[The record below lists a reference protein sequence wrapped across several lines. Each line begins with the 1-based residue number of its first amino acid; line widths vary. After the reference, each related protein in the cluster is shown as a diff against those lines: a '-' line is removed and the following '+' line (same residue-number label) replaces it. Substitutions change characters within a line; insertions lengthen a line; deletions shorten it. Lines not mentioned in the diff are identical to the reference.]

1 MAQTAQINIKV
12 DEKGAQNSVNNLN
25 TSIQQTE
32 KITTS
37 LRAELRQVTQ
47 ELQGLEP
54 GSKRFNEL
62 SQRAGQLR
70 DTIQDTNAVIKA
82 TAGSAVEN
90 LGSAFGKMAGI
101 GINAFQGIA
110 GVQAMLGTDSEEL
123 IKLMAKLQGAM
134 AVGEAIKGFGGL
146 KDTFVEVKAALGAA
160 VASMFG
166 LTAAQEG
173 NAVATGVNVVATEG
187 QIVAT
192 EGATV
197 AQGILNAVMAA
208 NPVMLLVL
216 GVGALIAAFTIFG
229 DTEESVED
237 QTKRLN
243 KELEA
248 SNGSI
253 ERLTNRTLAYQK
265 LAAGLEAHKSTI
277 TQINLDN
284 ELIKAEDKL
293 TDIRRRTPN
302 DYGAIKQAIKE
313 VADVNKQKADA
324 DLTHSLALK
333 KQADDELWAQK
344 ELTKEKIA
352 NIEEFLQTSTD
363 AEQKLGKRNELKDL
377 ELELTVLTNQWG
389 DTYRMVEE
397 ANAEHSNKML
407 AITTEMNNQLAE
419 ETKRANDEQ
428 LRKRDEY
435 NKKLTEYY
443 DKLEADRI
451 ASITEG
457 REKELQEAATNFDEM
472 AGLADEANV
481 SDAVAKENYRR
492 KLKEINDRW
501 DKVDRDKQL
510 EIQNQKK
517 LDVIQ
522 ITILNEETA
531 KNLALLDTKTNEER
545 LTIEKSFGDSLRK
558 LKIEQINIQKEID
571 LSNTKL
577 TEEERQKIIAQSEK
591 DITDIKVAGMEVLEE
606 KEVVWSSKF
615 SVFMEEHKEMIDFAV
630 SSVSEAMSLL
640 DEVFQLSADKA
651 AASREIFYNQET
663 ERLNKQLAL
672 QLISREEYDNQVAGL
687 NQQKEQQELAAK
699 RKAFKQQK
707 AMNIITAVMNTAM
720 AVGSALTVAPPA
732 GYVMAAIS
740 AALGAVQ
747 IGIIASQQ
755 FKAAKGGVVPGSPSG
770 MDSVNALLSPG
781 ETIINSQSSSMF
793 PELLSM
799 VNQAGGGHSLTPQ
812 TPGVMKT
819 SKVSVFQD
827 NTSQPSVRAYV
838 VESEITDKQKRVNRI
853 ERAVEF

>member
-1 MAQTAQINIKV
+1 MASTAQINIKV
-12 DEKGAQNSVNNLN
+12 DEKQAQGSVNNLN
-25 TSIQQTE
+25 KSLQQTE
-32 KITTS
+32 TTTSS
-37 LRAELRQVTQ
+37 LRAQLRQVTQ

-110 GVQAMLGTDSEEL
+110 GVQAMLGSDSEEL

-187 QIVAT
+187 QIIAT

-208 NPVMLLVL
+208 NPVMLLVV

-313 VADVNKQKADA
+313 VADVNKKKADA

-397 ANAEHSNKML
+397 ANAVHSNKML
-407 AITTEMNNQLAE
+407 QITTEMNNQLAE

-481 SDAVAKENYRR
+481 SDAVAKENYRI
-492 KLKEINDRW
+492 KLREINDKW
-501 DKVDRDKQL
+501 DKVDRDKEL
-510 EIQNQKK
+510 EIENQKK
-517 LDVIQ
+517 LDAIQ
-522 ITILNEETA
+522 TKIFNEEAA
-531 KNLALLDTKTNEER
+531 KNLALLDADTNEER
-545 LTIEKSFGDSLRK
+545 LKIEKVYGDSLRQ
-558 LKIEQINIQKEID
+558 LKIDEVNTQKEID
-571 LSNTKL
+571 LTNTKL
-577 TEEERQKIIAQSEK
+577 TEEERQKIIAKSEK
-591 DITDIKVAGMEVLEE
+591 DISDIRITGMQDIATVIDVTLQMQAEKMSEFLNVWGGKLTEMTSAINQLFAQQTQQQIDMVNARYQTESDKLQAQFDQKLLSEE
-606 KEVVWSSKF
+606 EF
-615 SVFMEEHKEMIDFAV
+615 NA
-630 SSVSEAMSLL
+630 
-640 DEVFQLSADKA
+640 
-651 AASREIFYNQET
+651 
-663 ERLNKQLAL
+663 
-672 QLISREEYDNQVAGL
+672 
-687 NQQKEQQELAAK
+687 
-699 RKAFKQQK
+699 QQK
-707 AMNIITAVMNTAM
+707 AMEQQRTQDEIALKRKQFNRDKANNIVNAIMLGAQSVL
-720 AVGSALTVAPPA
+720 SALATMPPA
-732 GYVMAAIS
+732 SYIMAAIN
-740 AALGAVQ
+740 AGLAGVQ
-747 IGIIASQQ
+747 IATISQQQ
-755 FKAAKGGVVPGSPSG
+755 FKAARGGIVPGNGNGSV
-770 MDSVNALLSPG
+770 DSVPSMLAPG
-781 ETIINSQSSSMF
+781 EAVINSNSAAMF
-793 PELLSM
+793 PNTLSLI
-799 VNQAGGGHSLTPQ
+799 NQAGGGISLAPEMPTQ
-812 TPGVMKT
+812 GSSGSGT
-819 SKVSVFQD
+819 VFAD
-827 NTSQPSVRAYV
+827 NRSNQPVKAYV
-838 VESEITDKQKRVNRI
+838 VETEITSSQKRVNRI
-853 ERAVEF
+853 ERSVEF

>member
-12 DEKGAQNSVNNLN
+12 DEKQAQGSVNNLN
-25 TSIQQTE
+25 KSLQQTE
-32 KITTS
+32 TTTSS
-37 LRAELRQVTQ
+37 LRAQLRQVTQ

-110 GVQAMLGTDSEEL
+110 GVQAMLGSDSEEL

-187 QIVAT
+187 QIIAT

-208 NPVMLLVL
+208 NPVMLLVV

-313 VADVNKQKADA
+313 VADVNKKKADA

-397 ANAEHSNKML
+397 ANAVHSNKML
-407 AITTEMNNQLAE
+407 QITTEMNNQLAE

-481 SDAVAKENYRR
+481 SDAVAKENYRI
-492 KLKEINDRW
+492 KLREINDKW
-501 DKVDRDKQL
+501 DKVDRDKEL
-510 EIQNQKK
+510 EIENQKK
-517 LDVIQ
+517 LDAIQ
-522 ITILNEETA
+522 TKIFNEEAA
-531 KNLALLDTKTNEER
+531 KNLALLDADTNEER
-545 LTIEKSFGDSLRK
+545 LKIEKVYGDSLRQ
-558 LKIEQINIQKEID
+558 LKIDEVNTQKEID
-571 LSNTKL
+571 LTNTKL
-577 TEEERQKIIAQSEK
+577 TEEERQKIIAKSEK
-591 DITDIKVAGMEVLEE
+591 DISDIRITGMQDIATVIDVTLQMQAEKMSEFLNVWGGKLTEMTSAINQLFAQQTQQQIDMVNARYQTESDKLQAQFDQKLLSEE
-606 KEVVWSSKF
+606 EF
-615 SVFMEEHKEMIDFAV
+615 NA
-630 SSVSEAMSLL
+630 
-640 DEVFQLSADKA
+640 
-651 AASREIFYNQET
+651 
-663 ERLNKQLAL
+663 
-672 QLISREEYDNQVAGL
+672 
-687 NQQKEQQELAAK
+687 
-699 RKAFKQQK
+699 QQK
-707 AMNIITAVMNTAM
+707 AMEQQRTQDEIALKRKQFNRDKANNIVNAIMLGAQSVL
-720 AVGSALTVAPPA
+720 SALATMPPA
-732 GYVMAAIS
+732 SYIMAAIN
-740 AALGAVQ
+740 AGLAGVQ
-747 IGIIASQQ
+747 IATISQQQ
-755 FKAAKGGVVPGSPSG
+755 FKAARGGIVPGNGNGSV
-770 MDSVNALLSPG
+770 DSVPSMLAPG
-781 ETIINSQSSSMF
+781 EAVINSNSAAMF
-793 PELLSM
+793 PNTLSLI
-799 VNQAGGGHSLTPQ
+799 NQAGGGISLAPEMPTQ
-812 TPGVMKT
+812 GSSGSGT
-819 SKVSVFQD
+819 VFAD
-827 NTSQPSVRAYV
+827 NRSNQPVKAYV
-838 VESEITDKQKRVNRI
+838 VETEITSSQKRVNRI
-853 ERAVEF
+853 ERSVEF